1 MTQPIAIVAGEP
13 NSISSEIIFKSW
25 KSIRKY
31 KHKPIVVIGSI
42 KLLEM
47 QREKLNFKINIQ
59 KIDLNFKKNNL
70 SKNKLNVI
78 DVSFNQAT
86 PFKKISSKSNEY
98 IFKCF
103 ELALI
108 LINKKKVLG
117 LINCP
122 VSKEFLFNKKYQGI
136 TEYLANKSKSKDN
149 EVMLLYNKKLSVSPM
164 TTHVPIS
171 SVSLGLN
178 KLKIIKKI
186 KIINNFYRKHFAKK
200 PNIAILGFNPHNYA
214 NKKKSEEKLTIVPA
228 ILRLRK
234 SGIKVLGPISADTS
248 FVDYKKNKFDIII
261 GMYHDQVLTPF
272 KAIFNYQAINVTLGL
287 PFIRVTPDHGVA
299 ENIMGKNI
307 ASPVSLI
314 TSILFFNKI
323 K

>member
-186 KIINNFYRKHFAKK
+186 KIINNFYRKHFAKRCGERSQK
-200 PNIAILGFNPHNYA
+200 LGYVKF
-214 NKKKSEEKLTIVPA
+214 EK
-228 ILRLRK
+228 R
-234 SGIKVLGPISADTS
+234 
-248 FVDYKKNKFDIII
+248 
-261 GMYHDQVLTPF
+261 
-272 KAIFNYQAINVTLGL
+272 IFRNQ
-287 PFIRVTPDHGVA
+287 
-299 ENIMGKNI
+299 
-307 ASPVSLI
+307 S
-314 TSILFFNKI
+314 
-323 K
+323 